1 MKENDVQKV
10 YWAAYE
16 DGEVM
21 ESDDG
26 ILLISFDKETVEH
39 YPSLPNQVLQ
49 VMICRPPTSRPV
61 DAALKSPPEI
71 EGEYTLEGNSAA
83 FVYVC
88 QDGKKIA
95 TVYGSGEEKLE
106 RGYTIINALNA
117 ALKSPPECME
127 GEFPEDIKEN
137 DGLEAVLAA
146 LDKLQNDLCST
157 EPGHLVEAYEA
168 FETIRNYITGGNGMT
183 ASRPVAAALPHCP
196 DGSIKIPE
204 SVEEA
209 EAMEKI
215 GFAYIKQHAPHR
227 LTELGLQRASSKIAA
242 AEGN

>member
-1 MKENDVQKV
+1 MKENDGQKV

-117 ALKSPPECME
+117 AL
-127 GEFPEDIKEN
+127 
-137 DGLEAVLAA
+137 
-146 LDKLQNDLCST
+146 
-157 EPGHLVEAYEA
+157 
-168 FETIRNYITGGNGMT
+168 
-183 ASRPVAAALPHCP
+183 PHCP
-196 DGSIKIPE
+196 DGFVCVPRE
-204 SVEEA
+204 PT
-209 EAMEKI
+209 EAMLDAIADQPYGANAAYEK
-215 GFAYIKQHAPHR
+215 
-227 LTELGLQRASSKIAA
+227 LIAA
-242 AEGN
+242 AEGNK

>member
-49 VMICRPPTSRPV
+49 VMICRPTTSRPV

-95 TVYGSGEEKLE
+95 TVYGSGEEKLG

-117 ALKSPPECME
+117 AL
-127 GEFPEDIKEN
+127 
-137 DGLEAVLAA
+137 
-146 LDKLQNDLCST
+146 
-157 EPGHLVEAYEA
+157 
-168 FETIRNYITGGNGMT
+168 
-183 ASRPVAAALPHCP
+183 PHCP
-196 DGSIKIPE
+196 DGLRLAQLVLQIDKAAREEGLYIGGGYNPKLAKSEQEGPMWKAIK
-204 SVEEA
+204 
-209 EAMEKI
+209 
-215 GFAYIKQHAPHR
+215 
-227 LTELGLQRASSKIAA
+227 ELAGLIAA
-242 AEGN
+242 AEGK

>member
-61 DAALKSPPEI
+61 DAALKSPPECEI
-71 EGEYTLEGNSAA
+71 EETQE
-83 FVYVC
+83 
-88 QDGKKIA
+88 QK
-95 TVYGSGEEKLE
+95 
-106 RGYTIINALNA
+106 R
-117 ALKSPPECME
+117 LKWNIKVIPECLDAIERKE
-127 GEFPEDIKEN
+127 GRAREIAQIQFCVIHGDN
-137 DGLEAVLAA
+137 
-146 LDKLQNDLCST
+146 
-157 EPGHLVEAYEA
+157 
-168 FETIRNYITGGNGMT
+168 IREICN
-183 ASRPVAAALPHCP
+183 AALPHCP

-242 AEGN
+242 AEGK